1 MLTQKLHH
9 DKLVWEEIFGKTKYF
24 NQKPWDVATNRK
36 ILEGTERVIQ
46 ILYGDY
52 VRGDM
57 PIEDF
62 YYTMAMVIKNHKT
75 TEEDD

>member
-1 MLTQKLHH
+1 MLTQKLLH

-36 ILEGTERVIQ
+36 ILEGTQRVIQ
-46 ILYGDY
+46 LLYGDY
-52 VRGDM
+52 LKEDM

-62 YYTMAMVIKNHKT
+62 YYTKAMVIKNHRIFES
-75 TEEDD
+75 EE

>member
-1 MLTQKLHH
+1 MLTQKLYH

-36 ILEGTERVIQ
+36 LIEGTYRVIN
-46 ILYGDY
+46 ILYNDY
-52 VRGDM
+52 LNQEM

-62 YYTMAMVIKNHKT
+62 YYTTAMAVKNYRIT
-75 TEEDD
+75 DDD